1 MNEKRTEALLATGSD
16 LAGSFRVRRVA
27 AVWDF
32 GFRIRISNFGFLYFN
47 SPCLR
52 AQNDYTVP
60 QAHDPRP
67 TSSAF
72 PQRRPTAEA
81 KGGILPDQHGEPSFS
96 RGLGCWG

>member
-1 MNEKRTEALLATGSD
+1 MTGKLNRSQPPR
-16 LAGSFRVRRVA
+16 G
-27 AVWDF
+27 
-32 GFRIRISNFGFLYFN
+32 NGFLYFN

-81 KGGILPDQHGEPSFS
+81 KGGILPDPHGEPS
-96 RGLGCWG
+96 L